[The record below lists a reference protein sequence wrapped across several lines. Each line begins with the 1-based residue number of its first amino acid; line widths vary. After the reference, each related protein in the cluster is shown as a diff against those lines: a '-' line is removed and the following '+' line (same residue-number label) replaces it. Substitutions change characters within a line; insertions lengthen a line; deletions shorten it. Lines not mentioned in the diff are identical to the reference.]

1 MIWVKR
7 LAPLVLIL
15 GAWFGYHTYD
25 KYRTKKFAAQVD
37 HRALVT
43 AQVWMAAAEFR
54 TDPAKYLV
62 WRDSAL
68 KANSLSTNEMDG
80 YLKLL
85 QADPSGRQEFSSLV
99 NHYVDSLVGIKD
111 SLRIIEQKR
120 LRDSVRAAI
129 ADSVRKAGAQPN

>member
-7 LAPLVLIL
+7 LAPIVFIL
-15 GAWFGYHTYD
+15 AAWFGYHTYD
-25 KYRTKKFAAQVD
+25 KYRTKKFAAQAD

-43 AQVWMAAAEFR
+43 AQVWVTAAELR
-54 TDPAKYLV
+54 NDPAKYLT

-80 YLKLL
+80 YLGQL
-85 QADPSGRQEFSSLV
+85 QRDRTGRQEFTSLV
-99 NHYVDSLVGIKD
+99 NHYVDSLVAIKD
-111 SLRIIEQKR
+111 SLRVLEQRR

-129 ADSVRKAGAQPN
+129 ADSVRKAAEAK